1 MGTTKD
7 RQQIAHQ
14 PCGFTDVFRINNGYH
29 SIGSGD
35 DQTLV
40 RKNPDEYNIPD
51 ISAPKSVGDQLE
63 RDLRLTTVDE
73 SSGSGFRKVRATFVR
88 PETAASIIEQMGNG
102 LDDINDQTIYNDLS
116 VPL

>member
-1 MGTTKD
+1 MGK
-7 RQQIAHQ
+7 QNAHQ
-14 PCGFTDVFRINNGYH
+14 PCDFTDVFRINNGYH

-35 DQTLV
+35 DRTLA

-51 ISAPKSVGDQLE
+51 ISALKSVGDQLE

-73 SSGSGFRKVRATFVR
+73 SCSSGFREVRATFVR
-88 PETAASIIEQMGNG
+88 PETAASIIEQMDNG
-102 LDDINDQTIYNDLS
+102 LGDINVQTIYSDLS